1 MKLPSIFNPLNVI
14 IAGIILLLI
23 SQGFAI
29 TDQRAL
35 INENREQ
42 AKARFDIQQI
52 ADKEDVEQNAL
63 IKQILEQQGNLSS
76 DAREDIFKSI
86 IYNQK
91 VLIPQLLNMSEANFN
106 LTRFISDSFDEEYLK
121 DEVRQYGQ
129 SNFTEQILPQIN
141 DKLNQ
146 LLNKTQ

>member
-52 ADKEDVEQNAL
+52 ADKKDVEQNAL